1 MFLKYLRT
9 ASSEHLSDAAI
20 LIFRRYFGSS
30 SLSVFYKVSVLKN
43 ICEILRKAH
52 MLETLFN
59 NFVDLKSKILLNER
73 LHHEYFSMKKF
84 YLKNT
89 FLTGRLRT
97 TASDT

>member
-9 ASSEHLSDAAI
+9 ASSEHLSGAAI

-30 SLSVFYKVSVLKN
+30 SLSAFSKVSVLKN

-84 YLKNT
+84 YL
-89 FLTGRLRT
+89 
-97 TASDT
+97 